1 MVEKAWRRG
10 RGVKN
15 DAHNYKVLKSCS
27 WMRRMKGYV
36 DEKVE
41 GGGVK
46 NDVHNYKVLKPCSW
60 MRRMKGLWMKRWR
73 WSGELLRMAYII
85 IKSSNLCIHSCQYNQ
100 YFSVLLNHLSFMT
113 SHLHSSHLYTYTNS
127 DTQPLYLNTTPPLSS
142 SFIYLLA

>member
-27 WMRRMKGYV
+27 WMMRMKGYV

-60 MRRMKGLWMKRWR
+60 MRRMKGLWMKRW
-73 WSGELLRMAYII
+73 GGGVKNGGHNYKVL
-85 IKSSNLCIHSCQYNQ
+85 KS
-100 YFSVLLNHLSFMT
+100 
-113 SHLHSSHLYTYTNS
+113 LY
-127 DTQPLYLNTTPPLSS
+127 P
-142 SFIYLLA
+142 

>member
-1 MVEKAWRRG
+1 MWMRRG
-10 RGVKN
+10 R
-15 DAHNYKVLKSCS
+15 
-27 WMRRMKGYV
+27 
-36 DEKVE
+36 
-41 GGGVK
+41 GGVK

-127 DTQPLYLNTTPPLSS
+127 DTQPLYLNTTPPPSPLHL
-142 SFIYLLA
+142 YTYQLRDPALPKVLLVTPAVYTRLVLNYDFRYFSL